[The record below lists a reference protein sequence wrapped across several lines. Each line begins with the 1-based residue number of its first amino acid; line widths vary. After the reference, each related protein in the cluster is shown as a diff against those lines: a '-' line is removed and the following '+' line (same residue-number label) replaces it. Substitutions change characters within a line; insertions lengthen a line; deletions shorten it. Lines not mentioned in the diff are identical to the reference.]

1 MSRKPSPFVIAPFLV
16 AVLTMRNRY
25 SRTACVLTGSPTPT
39 TGSCELTWTGHIRT
53 WTQSSQITFQLPETE
68 SLFLGIY
75 PATLEVVGSGT
86 AAPTTTT
93 AAPKTTS
100 GTGGTASVTPTATT
114 TQSISTGGTS
124 ISATTIS
131 GTTKNAAQRTAI
143 PLILLVGAGAAAVA
157 I

>member
-1 MSRKPSPFVIAPFLV
+1 MSRKPSPFIIAPVLV
-16 AVLTMRNRY
+16 AVLTTGNSY

-39 TGSCELTWTGHIRT
+39 TGSCEPTWAGHIRT
-53 WTQSSQITFQLPETE
+53 WTQSSQITFQLLETK

-93 AAPKTTS
+93 APPKTTS
-100 GTGGTASVTPTATT
+100 GTGATASATPTATT
-114 TQSISTGGTS
+114 TQSTSTGGTS
-124 ISATTIS
+124 SIATATH

-143 PLILLVGAGAAAVA
+143 PLLLLAGGGAVA
-157 I
+157 VAL